1 MKSLKDR
8 AEDFWK
14 LFLER
19 ESEIRN
25 LMDENK
31 IMERFSEID
40 GMFEIDMPFMMG
52 KSSTENKYELIFN
65 PAGLKSRYFIAD
77 YFKRKMPVELKKK
90 WNFYDMKP
98 AMGIKNMRLLIND
111 ENFYEE
117 DFSVLIKNIDTE
129 RKRVDVTVLCP
140 KFFSG
145 KKVFEENEMYNV
157 IYNIMDALL
166 GEGIVESYLGI
177 IKIENIES
185 IPQEALTLRGFSE
198 KMNEISEKNSWIKN
212 PKILDRYN
220 TYRCDIEN
228 IEDLRAVRNDIV
240 VGFSSNMAVV
250 EEYTGE
256 NNEYNFMSGQGC
268 IYGMLFYDNSE
279 VPNEEK
285 IPLRD
290 KLENILAQTPEYG
303 DVFEIFG
310 AATGLYKSYID
321 IIIYDFDLFG
331 ITLEK
336 LETGTEFPEL
346 SYKDFK
352 LGSEIRKIVNIS
364 GLVS

>member
-14 LFLER
+14 LF
-19 ESEIRN
+19 SEQEGKIRN

-31 IMERFSEID
+31 IMEKFSEID
-40 GMFEIDMPFMMG
+40 SMFEIDMPFMMG
-52 KSSTENKYELIFN
+52 KSSEGKYELVFN

-98 AMGIKNMRLLIND
+98 VMGIKNMRLLIND

-117 DFSVLIKNIDTE
+117 DFSIWIKNVDIE
-129 RKRVDVTVLCP
+129 RKRADIIVLCP
-140 KFFSG
+140 KFFRHE
-145 KKVFEENEMYNV
+145 KVFEENEMYNI

-166 GEGIVESYLGI
+166 GEGIVESYLGMI
-177 IKIENIES
+177 RIENMDSKPEGT
-185 IPQEALTLRGFSE
+185 LTLREFSA
-198 KMNEISEKNSWIKN
+198 KMNEIMEKNSWIKN

-220 TYRCDIEN
+220 TYRCDVEN

-250 EEYTGE
+250 EEYNE
-256 NNEYNFMSGQGC
+256 DNNEYDFMSSQGC
-268 IYGMLFYDNSE
+268 IYGMLFYNNSE

-290 KLENILAQTPEYG
+290 KLENILAETPEYG

-310 AATGLYKSYID
+310 AATGIYKSYID
-321 IIIYDFDLFG
+321 IIIYDFYLFG
-331 ITLEK
+331 IMLER
-336 LETGTEFPEL
+336 LGTGKEFPDL

-352 LGSEIRKIVNIS
+352 VGSEIRKIVNTSEMIS
-364 GLVS
+364 

>member
-1 MKSLKDR
+1 MKSLKER
-8 AEDFWK
+8 TEDFWK
-14 LFLER
+14 LFSEK
-19 ESEIRN
+19 ESEIRS

-31 IMERFSEID
+31 IMERFSDID
-40 GMFEIDMPFMMG
+40 SMFEIDMPFMMG

-117 DFSVLIKNIDTE
+117 DFSVLIKNIDAE
-129 RKRVDVTVLCP
+129 RKRVDILVLCP
-140 KFFSG
+140 KFFG
-145 KKVFEENEMYNV
+145 QKKVFEENEMYNV

-166 GEGIVESYLGI
+166 GEGIVESYLGM
-177 IKIENIES
+177 IKIEDIES
-185 IPQEALTLRGFSE
+185 SPEETLTLREFSI
-198 KMNEISEKNSWIKN
+198 KMDEISEENSWIKN

-250 EEYTGE
+250 EEYAEE
-256 NNEYNFMSGQGC
+256 NNEYNFMSGQGG

-290 KLENILAQTPEYG
+290 KLESILAELPEYG
-303 DVFEIFG
+303 DIFEIFG

-321 IIIYDFDLFG
+321 IIIYDYDLFG
-331 ITLEK
+331 IILEK
-336 LETGTEFPEL
+336 LEIGKEFPEL
-346 SYKDFK
+346 FYKDFK
-352 LGSEIRKIVNIS
+352 VGSEIRKIVSIS
-364 GLVS
+364 GMVS

>member
-1 MKSLKDR
+1 MKSLKKK

-14 LFLER
+14 LFSEK
-19 ESEIRN
+19 ENEIRT

-31 IMERFSEID
+31 IMERFSDID
-40 GMFEIDMPFMMG
+40 SMFEIDMPFMMG
-52 KSSTENKYELIFN
+52 KSSEGKYELIFN

-90 WNFYDMKP
+90 WVFYDMKP
-98 AMGIKNMRLLIND
+98 VMGIKNMRLLIND

-117 DFSVLIKNIDTE
+117 DFSILINNVDAE
-129 RKRVDVTVLCP
+129 RKRADITALCP
-140 KFFSG
+140 KFFNQ

-177 IKIENIES
+177 IKIEDMKTK
-185 IPQEALTLRGFSE
+185 PQEALTLREFST
-198 KMNEISEKNSWIKN
+198 KMSEIMEENSWAKN

-240 VGFSSNMAVV
+240 VGFSSNMEVV

-256 NNEYNFMSGQGC
+256 SNEYEYMSGQGC
-268 IYGMLFYDNSE
+268 IYGMLFYNNSE

-290 KLENILAQTPEYG
+290 KFENILAETPEYG

-321 IIIYDFDLFG
+321 IIIYDYELFG
-331 ITLEK
+331 IMLER
-336 LETGTEFPEL
+336 LETGKEFPAL
-346 SYKDFK
+346 SYKDFRVS
-352 LGSEIRKIVNIS
+352 SEIRKIINTSEMIS
-364 GLVS
+364 